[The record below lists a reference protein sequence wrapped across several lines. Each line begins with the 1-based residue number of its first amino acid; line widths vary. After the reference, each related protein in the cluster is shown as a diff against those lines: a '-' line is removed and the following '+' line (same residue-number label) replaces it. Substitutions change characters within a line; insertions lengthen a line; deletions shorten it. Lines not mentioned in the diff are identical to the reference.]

1 MEFALKAIKTD
12 KSQYL
17 YCFCVFLLSF
27 SPFWDYSTILRPVA
41 ILHRFTWWLQF
52 VIDWCYTF
60 PCAFHR
66 LLFNFNSRW
75 VIYLFHTMFLSLF
88 TSRIRHRFLRVYEKM
103 FAEDIFRVTT
113 IFLLCVERKQRYQSM
128 TTQIVA
134 SYQQT
139 RAWCSFIPFG
149 EQTFNW
155 GGNNSLRGAKIPFL
169 GAKIPLGEQ

>member
-41 ILHRFTWWLQF
+41 ILHRFTWWLRF
-52 VIDWCYTF
+52 VIDWSYTF
-60 PCAFHR
+60 PCAFPR
-66 LLFNFNSRW
+66 SLFNFNSRW

-88 TSRIRHRFLRVYEKM
+88 ISRIRHRFLRVDEKL
-103 FAEDIFRVTT
+103 FAEDIFRIYDDFSPLLGKKTAISKHDNVDYGELSTNQSLVT
-113 IFLLCVERKQRYQSM
+113 VY
-128 TTQIVA
+128 
-134 SYQQT
+134 
-139 RAWCSFIPFG
+139 
-149 EQTFNW
+149 
-155 GGNNSLRGAKIPFL
+155 SLRGAKIPFL